1 MSIQG
6 YLFTC
11 FSLYSCVLVYTCI
24 WAPVIVCVGLQTS
37 VSDPPKPVNVV
48 LFSSEYSYSYTFS
61 SIWISCSFWRLNLSF
76 RMYAFC
82 FLKPWMRIL
91 LYSLILHIPY
101 SSSSPSSLHS
111 GRWGPALFL
120 DFYLYN
126 ICYVRYQNMFILVNG
141 RDKGA
146 GSFHTHRKTVK
157 DFGALAVLGIREQPN
172 LAHTLVTQY
181 A

>member
-6 YLFTC
+6 YSFTC
-11 FSLYSCVLVYTCI
+11 FSLYSCVLVYTCLC
-24 WAPVIVCVGLQTS
+24 WAA
-37 VSDPPKPVNVV
+37 D
-48 LFSSEYSYSYTFS
+48 
-61 SIWISCSFWRLNLSF
+61 LSF
-76 RMYAFC
+76 RSSKTSKRCAVLLWVLVLVHILIHLNLVFFLTVEFELMYAFC

-120 DFYLYN
+120 DLYLYK
-126 ICYVRYQNMFILVNG
+126 ICYMCYQNMFILVNS

-157 DFGALAVLGIREQPN
+157 DFGALAVLGIRERPN